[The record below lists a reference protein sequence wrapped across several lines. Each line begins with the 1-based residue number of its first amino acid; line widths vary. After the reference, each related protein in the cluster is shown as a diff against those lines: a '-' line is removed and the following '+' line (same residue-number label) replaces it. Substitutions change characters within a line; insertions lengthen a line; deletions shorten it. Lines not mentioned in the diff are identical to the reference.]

1 MRIRRD
7 SISFGFGTF
16 LAAAALLLT
25 GSYASPAQS
34 QEGASP
40 ALDEIMVSAR
50 KRQERLIDTPV
61 AATALPKVLLERYA
75 ITELSML
82 STALPGVNIYRAS
95 GGGAGGNLEIRGIGR
110 IASDY
115 GAEQPVALVVD
126 GFSFTRGHALNMAFF
141 DVEGIEVLKGPQ
153 TLFFGKNS
161 PAGVIS
167 IRTVTPGDEFEGHI
181 RVGYEFRTE
190 DPTVEFGVSIPVSDK
205 LAIRVAGK
213 GEFMQGGFLTFS
225 GDPTA
230 VRDLSPFE
238 TDALYPSVGP
248 AKNKYPQQ
256 KQFVGRLT
264 AVFTPSDN
272 FDAIFKFA
280 VSRNK
285 QNDAGLSILY
295 ACADGPGSNPYLNT
309 AFFGLVQDTGQTC
322 ADKLGKIKLERPTSQ
337 WPTAIH
343 DANPTLGD
351 RPNEYF
357 QRTRNILATLEM
369 TWDLGDIVLT
379 SVSGFWDYDQD
390 EYTNYDYTSFAV
402 VSSLQGESGHSWT
415 TELRA
420 QTQYDGRVNFMLGVF
435 YEDMQRDL
443 DAPVQIFPLGPAPA
457 SPSTPT
463 FYEGSFLTYHHF
475 WDNSIESVSLFGE
488 VIWDITDTIEF
499 SAGVRYTEEDRSTTG
514 TQLFSRLQEAFP
526 ALGIP
531 AEFAP
536 FAHTGSV
543 ANTGRKFDDISPEAT
558 LSWHPTDDMLVYV
571 AYKTGYQ
578 AAGTSNPG
586 TFANLLNFACPA
598 NPGSDI
604 VGPNADGSCAFT
616 PEAVN
621 ESLTFDGSDVEG
633 FELGVKGQF
642 FDGRLRADLTVWRY
656 IYKGLQVAV
665 FDPITT
671 TFTIQNAAGAS
682 NKGVEGSFTFAA
694 TDQLELR
701 GSFQYVEQAYKDYGN
716 AQCYTGQ
723 NQVGAVNRPPE
734 LAALCITDPIL
745 GPIQDLSGEKY
756 GGGPFQI
763 KGGFTYERD
772 MGNSD
777 WLFSFSGDVIHKQ
790 KGKDFLRQP
799 NTAQPSYTVVDL
811 SARVYQSDGPWELA
825 LICSNCMNEKYVV
838 FISNKPLAKTGDLLG
853 AVALPRLITLQA
865 TYRFN

>member
-1 MRIRRD
+1 MHIRKH
-7 SISFGFGTF
+7 SFSFGFGAV

-25 GSYASPAQS
+25 GSYSSPAQA
-34 QEGASP
+34 QDGATG

-50 KRQERLIDTPV
+50 KRTERLIDTPV
-61 AATALPKVLLERYA
+61 AATALPKVLLERYN

-141 DVEGIEVLKGPQ
+141 DVEGVEVLKGPQ

-190 DPTVEFGVSIPVSDK
+190 NPTVQFGVSVPINDK

-213 GEFMQGGFLTFS
+213 GEFMQGGFLKYSTS
-225 GDPTA
+225 ADIP
-230 VRDLSPFE
+230 RDIGPFE
-238 TDALYPSVGP
+238 TDALYPSQGP
-248 AKNKYPQQ
+248 HANKFPQQ

-264 AVFTPSDN
+264 AAFTPTDN
-272 FDAIFKFA
+272 FDAIFKLA

-295 ACADGPGSNPYLNT
+295 ACADGPGGSPYLNT
-309 AFFGLVQDTGQTC
+309 AFFGTFEDTTQTC
-322 ADKLGKIKLERPTSQ
+322 ADKLGKIKLERPTAVQ
-337 WPTAIH
+337 PNAIH
-343 DANPTLGD
+343 DANPTLAG

-369 TWDLGDIVLT
+369 TWDLGDILLT
-379 SVSGFWDYDQD
+379 SMSGFWDYDQD
-390 EYTNYDYTSFAV
+390 EYTNYEYTSFAV
-402 VSSLQGESGHSWT
+402 VSSLQGETGQSWT

-420 QTQYDGRVNFMLGVF
+420 QTQYDAPVNFMLGVF

-475 WDNSIESVSLFGE
+475 WDNDIESVSVFGE
-488 VIWDITDTIEF
+488 ITWDITDTIEF
-499 SAGVRYTEEDRSTTG
+499 SGGVRYTEEDRSTTG

-543 ANTGRKFDDISPEAT
+543 ANIGRKFDDISPEAT
-558 LSWHPTDDMLVYV
+558 LSWHPTDDTLVYI

-586 TFANLLNFACPA
+586 TFANLLNFSCPA
-598 NPGSDI
+598 APGADI

-621 ESLTFDGSDVEG
+621 ESLTFDGSDVAG
-633 FELGVKGQF
+633 FELGIKGQF
-642 FDGRLRADLTVWRY
+642 FDGRLRADLNVWRY

-682 NKGVEGSFTFAA
+682 NKGIEGSATFAA
-694 TDQLELR
+694 TDELELR
-701 GSFQYVEQAYKDYGN
+701 GSFMYVEQSYKDYAN

-734 LAALCITDPIL
+734 LAALCVNDPIL

-763 KGGFTYERD
+763 KAGFTYER
-772 MGNSD
+772 GLSNND

-811 SARVYQSDGPWELA
+811 AARLYQSDGPWEFG